1 MTRASGATLLLA
13 AIAFACRPDRGGSA
27 ETGAIS
33 ISHAVVPAPASPSE
47 ATAFL
52 TIDNAG
58 LEPDTLVD
66 ARSPEAERVVLH
78 EMAGGKMQAVPIL
91 VIPPG
96 GPVRLAPGSF
106 HAMLAGLTR
115 PLAAGDTVTLQL
127 RFARA
132 GSVTVHAPVLRF
144 SEAVEESSGPHH

>member
-1 MTRASGATLLLA
+1 MKCACGTLLLA
-13 AIAFACRPDRGGSA
+13 ALALACRPDRGGSA
-27 ETGAIS
+27 SAGDIS
-33 ISHAVVPAPASPSE
+33 ITHAVVPAPASPSE

-52 TIDNAG
+52 TIDNTG
-58 LEPDTLVD
+58 LEADTLM
-66 ARSPEAERVVLH
+66 AATSPEADRVVLH
-78 EMAGGKMQAVPIL
+78 EMTGGMMQAMPVL

-115 PLAAGDTVTLQL
+115 PLVAGDTVTLQL
-127 RFARA
+127 QFVRA

-144 SEAVEESSGPHH
+144 TEAVEESSGPHH

>member
-1 MTRASGATLLLA
+1 MINARGAILLLA
-13 AIAFACRPDRGGSA
+13 ALALACRPDRGGSA
-27 ETGAIS
+27 EAGAMS
-33 ISHAVVPAPASPSE
+33 ITHAVVPAPASPSE

-52 TIDNAG
+52 TIDNTS
-58 LEPDTLVD
+58 LEADTLV
-66 ARSPEAERVVLH
+66 AATSPEADSVVLH
-78 EMAGGKMQAVPIL
+78 EMTQGRMQAMPVL

-115 PLAAGDTVTLQL
+115 PLAAGDTVTLRL

-132 GSVTVHAPVLRF
+132 GVVTVRAPVLRF
-144 SEAVEESSGPHH
+144 TEAVEESSGPHH

>member
-1 MTRASGATLLLA
+1 MSGVRGAMLLA
-13 AIAFACRPDRGGSA
+13 ALALACRPDRGGSA
-27 ETGAIS
+27 SAGAIS
-33 ISHAVVPAPASPSE
+33 ISHAVVPAPVSPSE

-52 TIDNAG
+52 TIDNTS
-58 LEPDTLVD
+58 LEADTLVT
-66 ARSPEAERVVLH
+66 ATSPEADSVVLH
-78 EMAGGKMQAVPIL
+78 EMAGGRMQAMPVL

-115 PLAAGDTVTLQL
+115 PLAAGDTVTLEL

-132 GSVTVHAPVLRF
+132 GPLTVRAPVLRF
-144 SEAVEESSGPHH
+144 TEAVEESSESHH